1 MDNARKFGLND
12 DFVIHVEILE
22 EYSCS
27 KDIKDENKKRS
38 NLLTSLSVDVYVL
51 IRNLLSP
58 KIPKD
63 VTYDELVTIM
73 KKQFAKQAVR
83 YKERKKFYDAV
94 QISGESVNE
103 FFIRIKGLAVN
114 CEFGQCLNDVLKDK
128 FIYGML
134 KGDIFDEM
142 CEIAMDNDL
151 DVCVQKALQ
160 RETFLEEAACYK
172 IQKNN
177 VKGVTKHNNAQ
188 NGIADMY
195 DKKGGPI
202 DRKKMIEK

>member
-22 EYSCS
+22 EFFCS

-73 KKQFAKQAVR
+73 KKQFARQAVR

-94 QISGESVNE
+94 QISGESVND
-103 FFIRIKGLAVN
+103 FFNRIKGLAVN

-128 FIYGML
+128 FICGML
-134 KGDIFDEM
+134 KGDIFDKM
-142 CEIAMDNDL
+142 CEIAMDSDL

-172 IQKNN
+172 IHKNN
-177 VKGVTKHNNAQ
+177 VKGVTKHKNAQ

-195 DKKGGPI
+195 DKKGGPKHI
-202 DRKKMIEK
+202 KTAEK